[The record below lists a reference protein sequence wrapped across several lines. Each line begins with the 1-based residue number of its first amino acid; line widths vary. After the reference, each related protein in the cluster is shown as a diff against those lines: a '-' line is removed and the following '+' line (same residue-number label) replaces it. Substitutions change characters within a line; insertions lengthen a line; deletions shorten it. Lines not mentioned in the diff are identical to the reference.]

1 MSVETQNGT
10 KNTETYKR
18 YRLVLLKSDF
28 SGSSVTVSRVYY
40 LCFSK
45 RLERKA
51 TGLVGVS
58 WGFHLSSEKLLH
70 IIYGFVF
77 VLSIQVF
84 LGETVKLKSEMMRN
98 TGRWI
103 NKVYFYNKWIVC
115 VWVKMIFC
123 LCYLWHTAL
132 NSRVPAYDVNQN
144 FMLCFFVFVFKAK
157 FARIAG
163 HCRIWKS
170 MPLDPCRKCFREYLE
185 QGISEYLWK

>member
-58 WGFHLSSEKLLH
+58 SEKLLH

-103 NKVYFYNKWIVC
+103 NKVYFYNK
-115 VWVKMIFC
+115 
-123 LCYLWHTAL
+123 
-132 NSRVPAYDVNQN
+132 
-144 FMLCFFVFVFKAK
+144 
-157 FARIAG
+157 
-163 HCRIWKS
+163 
-170 MPLDPCRKCFREYLE
+170 
-185 QGISEYLWK
+185 